1 MPQEN
6 VWTIKR
12 CLEWTRDYLAS
23 KGDDHSRLSAEWL
36 LSAATGKDRTGLYM
50 SYDEPLDP
58 AELNLMHGFVARRA
72 KGEPLQYISGK
83 TSFRFIEVACA
94 PGVLIPRPETELL
107 VDAALEGIDAAA
119 AAPELRV
126 LEVGCGTGCV
136 SCAIASE
143 RSGTRVTATDIS
155 PVAAGLARKNR
166 DALGLTDAVDIVECD
181 LASGVSE
188 GLMGTFAVL
197 VSNPP
202 YIPDEV
208 MRQLPSEV
216 ADFEPELA
224 LAGGVDG
231 LDIYRRLLDLAPRA
245 LMPGG
250 MFAVELHE
258 ESLDAA
264 ADLARAQGGWKSV
277 EVRHDLTGRPRFL
290 VALRE
295 GELPTAEPEHLP
307 EGRIEPCDQGDP
319 SPEVIEDAASVLR
332 AGGVVVMP
340 TDSVYGIGAAAI
352 PGNPGHRRIFGIKR
366 RDLAQTLPLLVADPG
381 ELDRLAADVPS
392 WARRLAE
399 RLWPGALTLVV
410 RASGAVPPEFCREDG
425 TVALR
430 VPDSPLVR
438 ALARE
443 VGPLAVTSANTH
455 GMPAPAASD
464 DIERRIAEAADLTLA
479 AGPTP
484 AGEASTIVDVT
495 SAEPRIV
502 RQGAIPADVIEALAQ
517 A

>member
-136 SCAIASE
+136 NCAIASE
-143 RSGTRVTATDIS
+143 RPGTRVTATDIS
-155 PVAAGLARKNR
+155 PVAAGLARNNR

-202 YIPDEV
+202 
-208 MRQLPSEV
+208 
-216 ADFEPELA
+216 
-224 LAGGVDG
+224 
-231 LDIYRRLLDLAPRA
+231 
-245 LMPGG
+245 
-250 MFAVELHE
+250 
-258 ESLDAA
+258 
-264 ADLARAQGGWKSV
+264 
-277 EVRHDLTGRPRFL
+277 
-290 VALRE
+290 
-295 GELPTAEPEHLP
+295 
-307 EGRIEPCDQGDP
+307 
-319 SPEVIEDAASVLR
+319 
-332 AGGVVVMP
+332 
-340 TDSVYGIGAAAI
+340 
-352 PGNPGHRRIFGIKR
+352 
-366 RDLAQTLPLLVADPG
+366 
-381 ELDRLAADVPS
+381 
-392 WARRLAE
+392 
-399 RLWPGALTLVV
+399 WP
-410 RASGAVPPEFCREDG
+410 P
-425 TVALR
+425 
-430 VPDSPLVR
+430 
-438 ALARE
+438 
-443 VGPLAVTSANTH
+443 
-455 GMPAPAASD
+455 
-464 DIERRIAEAADLTLA
+464 
-479 AGPTP
+479 
-484 AGEASTIVDVT
+484 
-495 SAEPRIV
+495 
-502 RQGAIPADVIEALAQ
+502 
-517 A
+517 